1 MAKNRSELLIKNKKI
16 RCPMQHLLE
25 LLTGPWTTYILWLLK
40 SQGPQRFGQLRK
52 NIPQISSKMLTQR
65 LRMLENEEIISRS
78 QQNTKPPQVVYGLS
92 CHGKQLDAILDDIN
106 KLAKEWY
113 KM

>member
-1 MAKNRSELLIKNKKI
+1 MAKNGSELLIKNKKI

-40 SQGPQRFGQLRK
+40 SQGP
-52 NIPQISSKMLTQR
+52 QR

-92 CHGKQLDAILDDIN
+92 CHGKQLDAILDDG
-106 KLAKEWY
+106 
-113 KM
+113 